1 MKKYLIMF
9 MIMFVVPGILLS
21 GCIKPKIGSESG
33 ISSEKTK
40 VFSESAET
48 TVEKSEIQTIS
59 HLSREKKVSCMNP
72 SGATIAER
80 FLVPEGYKRV
90 ESTENSFGNFLQTL
104 PLKVDGAKVL
114 YYDGREK
121 TRDVYL
127 AVVDYHLGNRDLQQ
141 CADSVMRLRA
151 EYFYGSDRY
160 DEIHFNFVSG
170 FRANFSKWRQGY
182 GISVKDN
189 SVKWVENANNN
200 SSYESL
206 TAYLNIV
213 YAYASTLSLEKEMIP
228 KSVSEMAIGDV
239 FIKGG
244 SPGHCVI
251 IVDMAIH
258 ETTGETIFM
267 LAQGY
272 MPAQDIQILKG
283 DQENSPWYSLAG
295 KDILN
300 TPEWQFPLDSL
311 RTWEE

>member
-9 MIMFVVPGILLS
+9 LSMFIVSGILLS
-21 GCIKPKIGSESG
+21 GCSKPE
-33 ISSEKTK
+33 ISSESDISREKTT
-40 VFSESAET
+40 VPSESA
-48 TVEKSEIQTIS
+48 EIQTIS
-59 HLSREKKVSCMNP
+59 HLSEEKKVSFVNP
-72 SGATIAER
+72 SGATVAER
-80 FLVPEGYKRV
+80 FLVPEGYRRV
-90 ESTENSFGNFLQTL
+90 ESTEHSFGEFLQTL
-104 PLKVDGAKVL
+104 PLKEDGAKVL

-121 TRDVYL
+121 ARDVYL

-141 CADSVMRLRA
+141 CADCIMRLRA
-151 EYFYGSDRY
+151 EYFYGSGSY

-170 FRANFSKWRQGY
+170 FQADFSKWRQGY

-189 SVKWVENANNN
+189 SVRWIENANNN

-206 TAYLNIV
+206 TAYLDMV

-228 KSVSEMAIGDV
+228 RSVSEMAIGDV

-283 DQENSPWYSLAG
+283 DQEDSPWYSLTG
-295 KDILN
+295 KDILI